1 MLAALVVSMNQQKFR
16 HPNTFSMI
24 TSGPTSQRSLH
35 KQILEADLV
44 VIGGGLAGTCC
55 AITAARQGLSTV
67 LVQDR
72 PVLGGNASSE
82 VRLWV
87 LGATSHLGNNNR
99 WSREGGVMN
108 EIMEENLYRN
118 RQGNAMIYD
127 TILLEKCMLEQNLTL
142 LLNTAVH
149 EVEKADDATI
159 SAVLAFCSQ
168 NSTQYELRAPYFC
181 DASGD
186 GIVGFLSG
194 AAFRMGAESKEEF
207 GELFAPDAAYGQM
220 LGHSMYFYSKDVGV
234 PVKYKA
240 PSWALKDITKI
251 PRYRQFNTNMQGC
264 NFWWLEYGGR
274 LDTIHQTEEIKWEL
288 WKVIYGV
295 WDYFKNS
302 GNFPEAETMQLEW
315 VGTIPGKRESR
326 RFEGDYMIRQQD
338 LVSQTDFPDVVSH
351 GGWAVDLHPADGLYS
366 ELPGCTQWHSKGV
379 YGIPYRCY
387 YSRNINN
394 LFLAGRIISA
404 THVAFGSTR
413 VMATCGAGGQAVAI
427 AAALCREKSLQPRD
441 LLGEAQ
447 MKELQK
453 RLQRAGQYLPGHV
466 IEDEEDLV
474 SQAKA
479 IASSALSLAQLVP
492 NEEWLELDASWSM
505 LLPLADGPCPE
516 FSIEID
522 SLSAGTLAVELR
534 ISENQENFTPEVQL
548 AQQEIAFA
556 AGRSTLRIHFD
567 HAITEA
573 CYHFLIL
580 RETPGVKVRLSDQ
593 RISGIVSASTA
604 FNKAVAKSSV
614 QSPPDGIGIDRFEFW
629 LPKRRP
635 AGKNLALG
643 ISPALAVFGPEHVQ
657 RGFARPTATSRAWIA
672 DLADAQPSLTLTWPQ
687 AVSIRRVII
696 EADPDWDHP
705 MESVLMTHPEEVA
718 PFMLE
723 RWDLLDDHGNIL
735 ASQENHH
742 SAHTEIVLPE
752 AQQTSALTIRVHST
766 HGCPAAIFRVRA
778 YSI

>member
-1 MLAALVVSMNQQKFR
+1 MIVS
-16 HPNTFSMI
+16 
-24 TSGPTSQRSLH
+24 PTVSHRSLVTETIH
-35 KQILEADLV
+35 ADLV
-44 VIGGGLAGTCC
+44 IVGGGLAGTCC
-55 AITAARQGLSTV
+55 AISAARQGLSTV

-99 WSREGGVMN
+99 WSREGAVMN

-127 TILLEKCMLEQNLTL
+127 TILLEKCMAEPKLRL
-142 LLNTAVH
+142 LLNTAAH
-149 EVEKADDATI
+149 EVEKLDDDTI
-159 SAVLAFCSQ
+159 AAVMAFCPQ
-168 NSTQYELRAPYFC
+168 NSTRYELRAPYFC

-194 AAFRMGAESKEEF
+194 APFRMGAETKEEF
-207 GELFAPDAAYGQM
+207 GEQFAPDEAYGQM

-338 LVSQTDFPDVVSH
+338 IVEQTAFTDVVAH

-366 ELPGCTQWHSKGV
+366 SMPGCTQWHSKGV
-379 YGIPYRCY
+379 YGIPLRCY
-387 YSRNINN
+387 YSRSIKN

-413 VMATCGAGGQAVAI
+413 VMATCGAGGQAVA
-427 AAALCREKSLQPRD
+427 AAVKLCLETSSSPRD
-441 LLGEAQ
+441 LLRSDLLA
-447 MKELQK
+447 ELQC
-453 RLQRAGQYLPGHV
+453 RLQRMGQYLPGV
-466 IEDEEDLV
+466 VAEDPKDLAT
-474 SQAKA
+474 SAQ
-479 IASSALSLAQLVP
+479 ITASSNLQLSGLAPCDSWQC
-492 NEEWLELDASWSM
+492 LDASWAM
-505 LLPLADGPCPE
+505 LLPLAAGPCPR
-516 FSIEID
+516 FSFEVEASGD
-522 SLSAGTLAVELR
+522 TVLQAQLRRSLKS
-534 ISENQENFTPEVQL
+534 QNFTPEVIIETIRCEIPQGRSVIS
-548 AQQEIAFA
+548 IAFEHMVPEE
-556 AGRSTLRIHFD
+556 L
-567 HAITEA
+567 
-573 CYHFLIL
+573 YHFITLCENPL
-580 RETPGVKVRLSDQ
+580 VRVRLSEQ
-593 RISGIVSASTA
+593 RVSGIVSVSTD
-604 FNKAVAKSSV
+604 FNKAVARSGV
-614 QSPPDGIGIDRFEFW
+614 QSPPDGIGIDTFEFW

-635 AGKNLALG
+635 AGQNLAFTCE
-643 ISPALAVFGPEHVQ
+643 PALELSRAQSVACGP
-657 RGFARPTATSRAWIA
+657 ARPTSATNAWIA
-672 DLADAQPSLTLTWPQ
+672 SLDDTAPEVSLEWAS
-687 AVSIRRVII
+687 AVAIRRIII

-705 MESVLMTHPEEVA
+705 MESVLMTHPEEVC
-718 PFMLE
+718 PFMIRE
-723 RWDLLDDHGNIL
+723 FVVIDDQGQIVSSHH
-735 ASQENHH
+735 EHH
-742 SAHTEIVLPE
+742 SAHTEIILPQE
-752 AQQTSALTIRVHST
+752 LTTRTLTVRVTST
-766 HGCPAAIFRVRA
+766 HGAPAALYRIRV
-778 YSI
+778 YSSTL